1 MKIKRLDVKNIKR
14 VREAHLE
21 FGDKPLFII
30 GGDNEEGKSS
40 VLDSIPYA
48 MAGKRAWPE
57 RPLRDGT
64 DHGSV
69 EIDCGE
75 LRTKRTFTPGGGGTL
90 TVTNAEGLVFR
101 PPQARLD
108 SMVNGFNFD
117 PLAFLRAKPAAQAEQ
132 LRQMVGLDLTAED
145 AAIADLKVR
154 RKAADDRKR
163 EHQAELARVTV
174 PEGDIG
180 DPIDLTTLAQRIA
193 AADGHNREV
202 DAAQGMVVES
212 ERCVTD
218 MDRRIKDA
226 DRQIAEME
234 AALQKR
240 REEVV
245 ALRKQQQEYQRGLE
259 EWRRRVEGMQRVSAD
274 DLVAQH
280 RSAQEHNAQ
289 VEAHRRARE
298 LAALITQRIDR
309 AAAEVSDLE
318 GQIGA
323 AIAARQ
329 QRLVAATYPVPGLGL
344 DGSTVTFDGVPLEQ
358 ASGAGQL
365 RVAVAMGLAL
375 NPELEV
381 LIIRDGSLLDARSLH
396 LVEEMAREAGAQILM
411 ERVGAGP
418 ECDVIMADGMV
429 REVRDGR

>member
-1 MKIKRLDVKNIKR
+1 MKIKTLEVRNIKR
-14 VREAHLE
+14 VREARLE
-21 FGDKPLFII
+21 FGEKPLFII

-40 VLDSIPYA
+40 LLDSIPYA

-108 SMVNGFNFD
+108 TMINGFNFD

-145 AAIADLKVR
+145 AAIADLKAR
-154 RKAADDRKR
+154 RKAADDRRK
-163 EHQAELARVTV
+163 EHQAELARVAL
-174 PEGDIG
+174 PEGDVG
-180 DPIDLTTLAQRIA
+180 EPIDLTPFVQQIA
-193 AADGHNREV
+193 AADGHNRQV

-212 ERCVTD
+212 ERCVTE
-218 MDRRIKDA
+218 MDRRINDA
-226 DRQIAEME
+226 DRQIMEME

-245 ALRKQQQEYQRGLE
+245 ALRKQQQKYRFGME
-259 EWRRRVEGMQRVSAD
+259 EWRRRVAGMERVSSD

-280 RSAQEHNAQ
+280 TAAQAHNVMVGEQ
-289 VEAHRRARE
+289 RRARE
-298 LAALITQRIDR
+298 LAALITQRVDR
-309 AAAEVSDLE
+309 AEGEVKDLDE
-318 GQIGA
+318 QLA
-323 AIAARQ
+323 VATTSRQ
-329 QRLVAATYPVPGLGL
+329 QRLAAATYPVPGLGL
-344 DGSTVTFDGVPLEQ
+344 DGSTVTFNEVPLEQ

-375 NPELEV
+375 NPELRV
-381 LIIRDGSLLDARSLH
+381 LIIRDGSLLDARSLR
-396 LVEEMAREAGAQILM
+396 LVEQMALEQKAQILM
-411 ERVGAGP
+411 ERVGNGP
-418 ECDVIMADGMV
+418 ECDVIMADGV
-429 REVRDGR
+429 IREVRDGR